1 MNVQYKKSFLKNSVS
16 LTVHSDAGFVLVYTD
31 TDFGSSPNCL
41 KKGSRFQVLALTIEQ
56 ILNLYVK
63 NAYF

>member
-41 KKGSRFQVLALTIEQ
+41 KKGSRFQVLALA
-56 ILNLYVK
+56 L
-63 NAYF
+63 